1 MFTHKERSLRIY
13 SHVSRWWWYHQIEE
27 GMAGLQQQIDEADP
41 AALAFLRGNSAV
53 VAGALEEVRGAS
65 SDGANK
71 EDDGQRPGSAGAA

>member
-1 MFTHKERSLRIY
+1 
-13 SHVSRWWWYHQIEE
+13 
-27 GMAGLQQQIDEADP
+27 MAGLQQQIDEADP